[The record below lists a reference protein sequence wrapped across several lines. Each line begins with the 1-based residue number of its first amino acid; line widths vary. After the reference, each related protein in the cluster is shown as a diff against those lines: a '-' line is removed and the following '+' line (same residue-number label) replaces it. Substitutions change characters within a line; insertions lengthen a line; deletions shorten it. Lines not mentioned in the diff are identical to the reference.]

1 VPSRRAALVLLL
13 LASLLAG
20 CGGTTGGDRPNAD
33 ATLLLDFTPNAV
45 HAGIYMATSRGYDE
59 AEGVTLTIRK
69 PGAATDALSLLE
81 TGRADFAVLDIH
93 DLALAR
99 EKGHDLVGV
108 MAIVQRPLAAVLAR
122 PDVRTPRD
130 LEGRR
135 AGVTGLP
142 SDEAVLRSVVRGA
155 GGDPARVRETTIGFD
170 AVRALLA
177 GRVAGATAF
186 WNVEGVALDRRR
198 PGFKTFRV
206 DDYGAPSYPEL
217 VLCVTRQTL
226 AERASVVRATIRAL
240 QRGYGEA
247 QADPESAVQTMAQA
261 VRGLDPDELAAQM
274 DAVAPAWTAGAAEFG
289 QLRPTVLRRWA
300 AWDLRFGILERPLD
314 VARAFDTT
322 LVTRPPEE

>member
-1 VPSRRAALVLLL
+1 MPVRRAAVLLCL
-13 LASLLAG
+13 LATFVAA
-20 CGGTTGGDRPNAD
+20 CGGTGGGDRPNAD

-45 HAGIYMATSRGYDE
+45 HAGVYVATSRGYDE
-59 AEGVTLTIRK
+59 AEGVKLTIRK
-69 PGAATDALSLLE
+69 PGASTDALALLE
-81 TGRADFAVLDIH
+81 AGRADVAILDIH

-99 EKGHDLVGV
+99 QKGHDLVGV
-108 MAIVQRPLAAVLAR
+108 MAIVQRPLAAVLAG

-155 GGDPARVRETTIGFD
+155 GGDPTRVRETTIGFD

-186 WNVEGVALDRRR
+186 WNVEGVALERRR

-217 VLCVTRQTL
+217 VLCVTRQTV
-226 AERASVVRATIRAL
+226 ADRRGVVRAAIRAIQL
-240 QRGYGEA
+240 GYREA

-261 VRGLDPDELAAQM
+261 VPGLDTDELAAQM
-274 DAVAPAWTAGAAEFG
+274 DAVAPAWTAGAGEFG
-289 QLRPTVLRRWA
+289 ELRPAALRRWA
-300 AWDLRFGILERPLD
+300 AWDLRFGILARPLD
-314 VARAFDTT
+314 VRRAFDTT
-322 LVTRPPEE
+322 LVTRPPAE